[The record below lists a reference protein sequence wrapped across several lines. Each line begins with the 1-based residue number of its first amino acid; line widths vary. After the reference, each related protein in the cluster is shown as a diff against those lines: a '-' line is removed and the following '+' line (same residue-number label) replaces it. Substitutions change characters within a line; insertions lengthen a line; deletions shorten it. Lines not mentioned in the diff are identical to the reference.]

1 MAQPMTY
8 KARIY
13 LRLAPAETHYHYIG
27 EIELDCRPVEKGQIP
42 FKRQGMVQFGSI
54 EIVSPLDW
62 DKRGVIP
69 VLHVVLNPDRTTKE
83 RAREG
88 RA

>member
-1 MAQPMTY
+1 MTY